1 VAKAKTKT
9 KAEKPA
15 KPKKER
21 AVKEYQIKNA
31 TPALTAAVKQVAGT
45 IRGLMEKKG
54 MKPDVLADKLGVSES
69 RARQLLDGRTI
80 SLRTLVEVFGIFGK
94 TVKVVAD

>member
-1 VAKAKTKT
+1 VAKKKSSKP
-9 KAEKPA
+9 KADP

-80 SLRTLVEVFGIFGK
+80 SLRTIVEVFGIFGK
-94 TVKVVAD
+94 TAKVSAE